1 MDIRIHDAVL
11 SLVEGDITKEET
23 DAIVN
28 AANSRLAGGGGVD
41 GAIHRAGGPS
51 IMEECRKIGGCPA
64 GQAVITT
71 GGNLKARYVIH
82 TVGPVYR
89 DGTGGEAQLLAS
101 AYRESLKLAS
111 RHGLKS
117 IAFPSIST
125 GAYGFPLGEA
135 AEISLATV
143 NDYLEEHRDIRLV
156 RFVLFGRT
164 AYDTFAAALSK
175 LKKS

>member
-1 MDIRIHDAVL
+1 
-11 SLVEGDITKEET
+11 
-23 DAIVN
+23 
-28 AANSRLAGGGGVD
+28 
-41 GAIHRAGGPS
+41 
-51 IMEECRKIGGCPA
+51 
-64 GQAVITT
+64 
-71 GGNLKARYVIH
+71 VIH